1 MGLNTFLRY
10 GCIGLGGLAVTAL
23 PVELP
28 AAEWSGYVAAEGRWF
43 PSEGAFPGQK
53 NGGVSLSAQPE
64 FRHQWRDA
72 SRGFTFVPF
81 GRVDSQDERRTHAD
95 IRELIFLAVEG
106 DWELRAGIGKVF
118 WGVTE
123 SQHLVNIVNQI
134 DYIEDFFGEE
144 ALGQPMLRLTRVV
157 DTGSL
162 DFFVLPY
169 FRERTYPGEAGRF
182 RTPLVV
188 DTDRP
193 LYESGDEERHID
205 WTLRWSQYVGNLDY
219 GVYWFDGTGRDPQ
232 LLPGRKNG
240 EPVLLPYYPLIR
252 QAGLDAQYTGE
263 AWLWKLEAIYRDH
276 RDPRWSDFGAA
287 VGGFEYTFVGIR
299 DSAADLGVL
308 LEYHWDSRGIE
319 ADRVF
324 QNDLFAG
331 LRYTPNDVASSELLA
346 GVFWDLDYRNASVR
360 LEASRRVGANVKVNL
375 EAQWFGSTSAE
386 DPLSFF
392 RDDDYV
398 QIEIA
403 RYF

>member
-1 MGLNTFLRY
+1 M
-10 GCIGLGGLAVTAL
+10 
-23 PVELP
+23 
-28 AAEWSGYVAAEGRWF
+28 
-43 PSEGAFPGQK
+43 
-53 NGGVSLSAQPE
+53 
-64 FRHQWRDA
+64 
-72 SRGFTFVPF
+72 
-81 GRVDSQDERRTHAD
+81 
-95 IRELIFLAVEG
+95 
-106 DWELRAGIGKVF
+106 
-118 WGVTE
+118 TE

-193 LYESGDEERHID
+193 LYESDDEERHID

-232 LLPGRKNG
+232 LLPGRKHG

-324 QNDLFAG
+324 QNDLFTG

-392 RDDDYV
+392 GDDDYV